1 MTLRKAKPA
10 GAASRAGSAGGDAT
24 KKGRGQY
31 ICHRT
36 PRYCVNQRRLLW
48 QLQERVKE
56 LNALHRTARILQKP
70 GLRPRQAL
78 SQLVSIIPAA
88 MQHPEIAAAR
98 ITSDGIS
105 VSSRSFRR
113 TRWRLEK
120 KFQSAPDA
128 RGSIEI
134 VYLEKRPPG
143 HEGPFLRE
151 ERALI
156 GSLAEMLESYFARR
170 YSEDRL
176 LDSKRDLQDRVAVRT
191 RELTK
196 LNRALKDEVAER
208 RRSEREIR
216 QYQRQ
221 LKSLA
226 SEISLADERERRA
239 IAADLHDHIG
249 QALAV
254 IKLKFLQLHCN
265 SVLCKFKDSIE
276 DIRVHLDEAIETTRS
291 ITFELS
297 PPVLYELGLLPALQW
312 LAEESQRKCRIS
324 VEVTTEGEERP
335 MGDETKATLFKAA
348 RELLFNAAKHAKVS
362 QVWVR
367 MIWDKYSIKIEVRDD
382 GVGFDAS
389 RLLPVNIRRGG
400 FGLFSVKER
409 MGYIGGRLELDSMP
423 GRGARATLVAP
434 LGPRNG
440 G

>member
-1 MTLRKAKPA
+1 
-10 GAASRAGSAGGDAT
+10 
-24 KKGRGQY
+24 
-31 ICHRT
+31 
-36 PRYCVNQRRLLW
+36 LLW
-48 QLQERVKE
+48 QLRERIKE
-56 LNALHRTARILQKP
+56 LNALHTTARILQQP
-70 GLRPRQAL
+70 GLTPRRAL
-78 SQLVSIIPAA
+78 AKLVSIISAA
-88 MQHPEIAAAR
+88 MQYPEVTAAR
-98 ITSDGIS
+98 IRSGGTS
-105 VSSRSFRR
+105 VCSRGFRR
-113 TRWRLEK
+113 TKWVLEK
-120 KFQSAPDA
+120 KFRSAPGIEGIVEVAYLKKRTNA
-128 RGSIEI
+128 R
-134 VYLEKRPPG
+134 
-143 HEGPFLRE
+143 EGPFLIE

-156 GSLAEMLESYFARR
+156 DSLAEMLESYFARK

-176 LDSKRDLQDRVAVRT
+176 MGSKRDLQDRVAVRT

-221 LKSLA
+221 LRSLA
-226 SEISLADERERRA
+226 SELSLAEERERRA

-335 MGDETKATLFKAA
+335 LGDETKATLFKSA

-367 MIWDKYSIKIEVRDD
+367 LVWEKHHIKIEVRDN

-389 RLLPVNIRRGG
+389 RILPIDIKRSG

-409 MGYIGGRLELDSMP
+409 MGYIGGSLEIDSMP
-423 GRGARATLVAP
+423 GRGARATLMAP
-434 LGPRNG
+434 LGARNEG
-440 G
+440 

>member
-1 MTLRKAKPA
+1 MTERKAEPTDVVVPSRRA
-10 GAASRAGSAGGDAT
+10 GAMPPTKVGS
-24 KKGRGQY
+24 QY

-36 PRYCVNQRRLLW
+36 PRYCINQRRLLW
-48 QLQERVKE
+48 QLQERIKE
-56 LNALHRTARILQKP
+56 LNALHRTARILQRP
-70 GLRPRQAL
+70 NLRPKQAL
-78 SQLVSIIPAA
+78 AKLVSIIPAA
-88 MQHPEIAAAR
+88 MQYPEVTAAR
-98 ITSDGIS
+98 IRSGGTSVCSLG
-105 VSSRSFRR
+105 FRR
-113 TRWRLEK
+113 TKWALKK
-120 KFQSAPDA
+120 KFRSAP
-128 RGSIEI
+128 GIEGTI
-134 VYLEKRPPG
+134 EVVYLKKRTKT
-143 HEGPFLRE
+143 HEGPFLIE

-156 GSLAEMLESYFARR
+156 ESLAEMLESYFARN
-170 YSEDRL
+170 YSEERL
-176 LDSKRDLQDRVAVRT
+176 LESKRDLQDRVAVRT
-191 RELTK
+191 KELTK

-221 LKSLA
+221 LRSLA
-226 SEISLADERERRA
+226 SELSLAEERERRA

-324 VEVTTEGEERP
+324 VEVTTEGEERRLA
-335 MGDETKATLFKAA
+335 DETKATLFKSA
-348 RELLFNAAKHAKVS
+348 RELLFNAAKHARVS

-367 MIWDKYSIKIEVRDD
+367 LVWEKHYIKIEVRDN
-382 GVGFDAS
+382 GIGFDAS
-389 RLLPVNIRRGG
+389 RLLPIDIKRSG

-409 MGYIGGRLELDSMP
+409 MGYIGGRLEIDSMP

-434 LGPRNG
+434 LGARTEG
-440 G
+440 